1 VIHRSHIQTGRN
13 RVVPFCYQVKG
24 KELAIVTEDGEVM
37 GDQNGNPL
45 IRKVCDLPAEN
56 HAKAIMR
63 DALKQDGFNRP
74 IDYPETGVA

>member
-1 VIHRSHIQTGRN
+1 MIHRSHIQTGRN
-13 RVVPFCYQVKG
+13 RVVPFCYEVRG
-24 KELAIVTEDGEVM
+24 NELAIVTEEGQVM
-37 GDQNGNPL
+37 ADQNNNAL

-63 DALKQDGFNRP
+63 EALKQDGFNRP